1 MSVELDNKFQNELVK
16 ILRNNRGLG
25 AQGLDQFNKQLQVIF
40 SPDKI
45 GQGNIAA
52 GQTLRN
58 MDSELGEIAMN
69 FLRSNTATERQ
80 MGKAV
85 FDVQKLL
92 RDSMKSKDRAV
103 MAEYTKTQAAFRQF
117 LPVRSAVVK
126 ANRQEGVF
134 TPSQLLKGSEKADK
148 SALGKRVTARGEAAA
163 ALCSA
168 GRRGSCVKCAKLWNR

>member
-1 MSVELDNKFQNELVK
+1 MLCVCWEKVRRYLNTAGNEAFQIVDEAINDAYNNVIPKLSVELDNKFQNELVK

-69 FLRSNTATERQ
+69 LRSNTATERQ

-85 FDVQKLL
+85 FDAK
-92 RDSMKSKDRAV
+92 
-103 MAEYTKTQAAFRQF
+103 AF
-117 LPVRSAVVK
+117 
-126 ANRQEGVF
+126 
-134 TPSQLLKGSEKADK
+134 
-148 SALGKRVTARGEAAA
+148 
-163 ALCSA
+163 A
-168 GRRGSCVKCAKLWNR
+168 GQYEV